1 MTSASPSPKSP
12 EVSEKS
18 KKYDRQLRLW
28 GDHGQNK
35 LERSQ
40 ICLINANA
48 TGTEILKSLVLPGCG
63 SFVIVDGHRV
73 TQEDIG
79 SNFFLDA
86 DSLNKSRAE
95 CALRLLSELNADVAG
110 EAIADHPDSLL
121 NTDPKFF
128 NRFTVVIGCHL
139 GERVLTSLSKVL
151 WEHGIPFLHV
161 QTTGMI
167 GWIRIQLNEHTIIE
181 SHPDNPKSD
190 LRLDVPFPE
199 LVSHMDSIQLVN
211 REDSVKTPWLVLLFK
226 ALKAYISQG
235 AQNEK
240 CGDTDS
246 PPERY
251 PFTSKQKAAFKSY
264 LKEFSRSL
272 GLDDSDDSFEEAVK
286 AVNTAVMRTT
296 VPDEV
301 KSILDD
307 PKTSKP
313 ESKFWILCAAL
324 KEFINDK
331 NGQLPVRGAL
341 PDMTADSE
349 KYIKLQNVYRD
360 KASKD
365 ANEIFD
371 KACQIMK
378 QSGKQVSSITVEEV
392 RLFCK
397 ESHNLRLLRGYPIHE
412 ELSSSPN
419 SVLTELAQN
428 MEECDQELMFYIIL
442 RAHLRFHNEYGT
454 YPGFDDS
461 ETDISRFKTTML
473 KILNEWNTSVVAR
486 EDCIHEI
493 CRYGGAEIPSVAAFI
508 GGAAAHEVIKL
519 ITNQY
524 VPLDNTFIY
533 NAITSTTRSLKLAA
547 DL

>member
-40 ICLINANA
+40 VCLINANA

-79 SNFFLDA
+79 NNFFLDV

-95 CALRLLSELNADVAG
+95 CAVRLLLELNADVAG

-139 GERVLTSLSKVL
+139 GERVLATLSKVL
-151 WEHGIPFLHV
+151 WESGIPFLHV

-167 GWIRIQLNEHTIIE
+167 GWIRIQQNEHTIIE

-199 LVSHMDSIQLVN
+199 LVSHMDSIQLEN
-211 REDSVKTPWLVLLFK
+211 REDTVKTPWLVLLYK
-226 ALKAYISQG
+226 ALKSYISQG
-235 AQNEK
+235 RQNENVSD
-240 CGDTDS
+240 CS

-251 PFTSKQKAAFKSY
+251 PFSGKQKTEFKNY
-264 LKEFSRSL
+264 LREFLRSV
-272 GLDDSDDSFEEAVK
+272 GLEDMDDSFEEALK
-286 AVNTAVMRTT
+286 AVNTAILRTT

-301 KSILDD
+301 KAILEDA
-307 PKTSKP
+307 KTSKP
-313 ESKFWILCAAL
+313 ENKFWILCAAL
-324 KEFINDK
+324 KEFINDRD
-331 NGQLPVRGAL
+331 GQLPLRGVL

-360 KASKD
+360 KATKD

-378 QSGKQVSSITVEEV
+378 QSGKQGLSITVEEV

-397 ESHNLRLLRGYPIHE
+397 ESHNLRLIRGYPIHE
-412 ELSSSPN
+412 ELASSPN
-419 SVLTELAQN
+419 SVLVDLAQN

-442 RAHLRFHNEYGT
+442 RAHLRFHNEYST
-454 YPGFDDS
+454 YPGSDDS
-461 ETDISRFKTTML
+461 ETDISRFKTTMM
-473 KILNEWNTSVVAR
+473 KMLNEWNTSVVAR

-493 CRYGGAEIPSVAAFI
+493 CRYGGAEIPSVAAFV
-508 GGAAAHEVIKL
+508 GGTAAQEVIK
-519 ITNQY
+519 IVTNQY